1 VSAVT
6 CARTGY
12 AYRGAQVTARA
23 TVHQA
28 GLATLLNLRSGEVP
42 SLTARH
48 DCGPHAGVWGEPGG
62 LSRSRA
68 SDSAIAD
75 HEARLRAPRG
85 GVGAWWLV
93 AIALQ

>member
-1 VSAVT
+1 MHRAVGSGVSAVG

-42 SLTARH
+42 SLIARTS
-48 DCGPHAGVWGEPGG
+48 CRP
-62 LSRSRA
+62 
-68 SDSAIAD
+68 
-75 HEARLRAPRG
+75 PRG
-85 GVGAWWLV
+85 VRGAWWLV
-93 AIALQ
+93 EIARE